1 MKIIHAACSGL
12 SIRAC
17 GRSTTF
23 ARARVAGAPVRSTER
38 LEFGGAPPVVNISK
52 RSDSKFIARCSFLS
66 AVCHKETY

>member
-23 ARARVAGAPVRSTER
+23 ARARAAGAPVCSTER
-38 LEFGGAPPVVNISK
+38 LSRVWRRAASSE
-52 RSDSKFIARCSFLS
+52 
-66 AVCHKETY
+66 